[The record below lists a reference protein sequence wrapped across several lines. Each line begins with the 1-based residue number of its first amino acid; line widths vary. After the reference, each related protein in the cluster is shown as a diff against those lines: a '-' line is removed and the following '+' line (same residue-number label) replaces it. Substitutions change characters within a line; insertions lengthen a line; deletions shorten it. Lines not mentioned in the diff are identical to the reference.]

1 MTKVGLISDEGPVNA
16 HVGSVS
22 SNLAQSTGKTLR
34 LKKKYKPQAEL
45 INPFR
50 TLAVNRRDLR
60 LRTSPRSSRS
70 RILIRPLLCIPGIHR
85 ILIPIVDLLLQGHHA

>member
-34 LKKKYKPQAEL
+34 LKKIQA
-45 INPFR
+45 
-50 TLAVNRRDLR
+50 A
-60 LRTSPRSSRS
+60 S
-70 RILIRPLLCIPGIHR
+70 RINQSVSHPRC
-85 ILIPIVDLLLQGHHA
+85 